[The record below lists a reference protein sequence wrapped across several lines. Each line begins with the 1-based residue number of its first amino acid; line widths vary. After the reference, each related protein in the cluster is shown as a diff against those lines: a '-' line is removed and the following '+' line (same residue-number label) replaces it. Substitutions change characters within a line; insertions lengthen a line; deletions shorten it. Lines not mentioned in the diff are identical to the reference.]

1 MNPRLSTLAA
11 IAVCVLTACATR
23 PPDEPY
29 GIVSVEISN
38 VPKYVYPVR
47 VAAINGEP
55 VRPGSLDLSNPNV
68 GKLRFELPPGD
79 HVIRVTADLTQA
91 TGSIRSI
98 RTPREEQPGEVKIF
112 VEAGRRYYVGA
123 YFPGGRR
130 DEWKA
135 VVWKV
140 EDIESY
146 EHDIQG
152 Y

>member
-1 MNPRLSTLAA
+1 MNLRPWILAA
-11 IAVCVLTACATR
+11 VAASLLAACATR

-29 GIVSVEISN
+29 GIVSVEIKN
-38 VPKYVYPVR
+38 VPKYIYPVR
-47 VAAINGEP
+47 VATINGEP

-79 HVIRVTADLTQA
+79 HVIRVTADLTEA

-98 RTPREEQPGEVKIF
+98 RTPRDEQPGEVKIF
-112 VEAGRRYYVGA
+112 VEPGRRYYVGA

-140 EDIESY
+140 EDIPSY
-146 EHDIQG
+146 NQDIQG